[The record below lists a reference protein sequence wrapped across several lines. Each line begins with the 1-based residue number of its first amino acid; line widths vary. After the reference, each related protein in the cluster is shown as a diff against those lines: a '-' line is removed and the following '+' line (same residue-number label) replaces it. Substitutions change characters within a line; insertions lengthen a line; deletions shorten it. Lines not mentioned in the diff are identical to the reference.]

1 MAVATGEDDLVRIT
15 VFGHFYRLKKKVY
28 LILSDLMVVGRRSS
42 LLEQG
47 LKTRMNRVHAAPVKH
62 HKHSWIVELF
72 LHIKK

>member
-1 MAVATGEDDLVRIT
+1 MVA
-15 VFGHFYRLKKKVY
+15 
-28 LILSDLMVVGRRSS
+28 GRRSS